1 NGSEYVRNVND
12 FRDDGTTS
20 DDEEDPNFSYSS
32 YYDGFRYVYNV
43 EAGGEYVRSAYY
55 GTGIPEEEE

>member
-1 NGSEYVRNVND
+1 VND